1 MLHAVIIFLNFV
13 VVLFCFKSL
22 WLLFCVWPN
31 SVFHYGVCVRVCVR
45 VCMHACMCVCMCGWV
60 CTCICVHVYT
70 CVCVCVCVFMCVV
83 QVVVLPYNTLL
94 HKATR
99 EASGVR
105 LSGNIIIVDEAHN
118 LLETINNVHSVE
130 VTGAQ
135 VSGLQCVCV
144 CVWVHMFVCVC
155 VCARMH
161 ACVCVRA
168 SIYFNIIPS

>member
-1 MLHAVIIFLNFV
+1 MRHAVIDFIFG

-22 WLLFCVWPN
+22 WLLLLPN
-31 SVFHYGVCVRVCVR
+31 AMFDYGVGVCMYMCVCV
-45 VCMHACMCVCMCGWV
+45 HACMCVCM
-60 CTCICVHVYT
+60 Y
-70 CVCVCVCVFMCVV
+70 VCVCVHVRMCVWVCIRECVCMFMCVCVCVV

-135 VSGLQCVCV
+135 VRGQQCVCHFV
-144 CVWVHMFVCVC
+144 CVCTYVCVC
-155 VCARMH
+155 VCTYACL
-161 ACVCVRA
+161 CVCA
-168 SIYFNIIPS
+168 CKHIF

>member
-1 MLHAVIIFLNFV
+1 MLHAVIIFFNFV

-70 CVCVCVCVFMCVV
+70 CVCVCVCVCLCVWFRWWCY
-83 QVVVLPYNTLL
+83 PTIPCCIKP
-94 HKATR
+94 H
-99 EASGVR
+99 VR
-105 LSGNIIIVDEAHN
+105 QA
-118 LLETINNVHSVE
+118 
-130 VTGAQ
+130 
-135 VSGLQCVCV
+135 VSGCLATSSSWMRPTTCWKPSTMCTAWRSQGHRLAVNSVFVCV
-144 CVWVHMFVCVC
+144 CVHICLCVC